1 MSSSI
6 AVTTLSSSLGFAA
19 VRDAV
24 TKAVTAAVSASAS
37 ATTTSFASSPP
48 IVFNLEVADG
58 CRDTM
63 LRYAKEVF
71 DASAAAS
78 MGSRVDVV
86 PLFPSAAAASSS
98 SSSFAPFS
106 KEVMIPEKGFSP
118 QFSYVAMGG
127 TFDHL
132 HAGHKL
138 LLLTSASFA
147 TRRLRIGVTSAALL
161 GGKKFAAELQPF
173 EARRDEVVRYVSS
186 VRPDLELD
194 VAEISDMAG
203 GTDVIEAVEAL
214 VVSPETLPALEKVN
228 AMRRERGFAPM
239 ALVQIPYIG
248 GDDDASRVSS
258 TKIRQ
263 MRLQQ
268 QQCQQQQEQ

>member
-86 PLFPSAAAASSS
+86 PFFPSAAAASS

-161 GGKKFAAELQPF
+161 GGKKFATELQPF

-203 GTDVIEAVEAL
+203 GTDVIESVEAL

-228 AMRRERGFAPM
+228 AMRHERGYAPM

-268 QQCQQQQEQ
+268 QQGQQQQEQ